1 MARNS
6 TISDSKVLSDES
18 LSFEKEPGLGVG
30 PRLAGGR
37 EDAGASAVLL

>member
-1 MARNS
+1 MARNA
-6 TISDSKVLSDES
+6 TISDLKVLSDE
-18 LSFEKEPGLGVG
+18 SFEKEPGLGVG